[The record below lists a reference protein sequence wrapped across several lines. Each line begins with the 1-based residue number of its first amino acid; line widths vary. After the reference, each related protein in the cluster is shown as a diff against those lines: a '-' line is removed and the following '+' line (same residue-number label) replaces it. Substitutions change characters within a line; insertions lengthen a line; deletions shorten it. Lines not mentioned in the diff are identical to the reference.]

1 MHHFKDVLFFAN
13 YMYRECVHV
22 HSEGE
27 FFVIVAAN
35 DFLLQGASMN
45 GGGRSSQ
52 CEVVVQVVLVGCIKQ
67 VHLQIQ
73 TEE

>member
-1 MHHFKDVLFFAN
+1 
-13 YMYRECVHV
+13 
-22 HSEGE
+22 
-27 FFVIVAAN
+27 
-35 DFLLQGASMN
+35 MN